1 MKIKRLSTFRYLFL
15 MLLQLAIGVIGY
27 LYINQSNDSQKQ
39 ILFSA
44 IIVLYAIAVCILI
57 YSIFK
62 PN

>member
-1 MKIKRLSTFRYLFL
+1 